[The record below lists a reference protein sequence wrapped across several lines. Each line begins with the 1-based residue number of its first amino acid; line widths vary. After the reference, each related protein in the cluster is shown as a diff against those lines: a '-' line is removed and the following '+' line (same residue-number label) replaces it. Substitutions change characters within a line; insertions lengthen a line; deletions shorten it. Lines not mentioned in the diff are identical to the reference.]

1 MIKSLVN
8 SNNQLSIIRDEEV
21 IYINFKVEQ
30 EPYLFG
36 IKLINKNISSSTQN
50 LGLLNSFIGS
60 VTFLYKTI
68 NLQIKTLTNLSF
80 KNIEENLGG
89 PIYIM
94 KAPMKQPRM
103 EFFNFCHSFLFKHLN
118 WLYKLTSLATF

>member
-8 SNNQLSIIRDEEV
+8 SNNQLSIIRGEEV
-21 IYINFKVEQ
+21 IYVNFKVEQ
-30 EPYLFG
+30 EPYIFG
-36 IKLINKNISSSTQN
+36 IKLNNKNISSAAQN

-80 KNIEENLGG
+80 KNLKENLGG
-89 PIYIM
+89 PVYIM
-94 KAPMKQPRM
+94 KASNEAARM
-103 EFFNFCHSFLFKHLN
+103 EFFNFCHSFLF
-118 WLYKLTSLATF
+118 